1 MRKLRPEE
9 SNSPK
14 LTHVIRVGQEG
25 DWPPAFLPPQAR
37 NKRWDPMT
45 PSHWLLQPK
54 ACSEPDR
61 KQIFPWDT
69 FRLSPLDRDRPK
81 SAGLSRRTGPPSREP
96 GSPNWGRGPQD
107 IFQRF
112 FTIFSFKKHVSC
124 LMTKITHARC
134 NSFLLLGKLV
144 LHPTP
149 HASSETQPSCRQRF
163 GLESSSPLY
172 T

>member
-1 MRKLRPEE
+1 MASCLFA
-9 SNSPK
+9 
-14 LTHVIRVGQEG
+14 TTGQEQKMG
-25 DWPPAFLPPQAR
+25 HH
-37 NKRWDPMT
+37 DPIPLAAT
-45 PSHWLLQPK
+45 AQSLLRTGQK
-54 ACSEPDR
+54 AE
-61 KQIFPWDT
+61 IFPWDT

-112 FTIFSFKKHVSC
+112 FIIFSFKKHVSC